1 MHRQKQ
7 ECPSHISMV
16 YFLHQTGRT
25 MIKREMTSRERVFAA
40 IRGEDFDVFPAIT
53 PTSVATLEAMQLSNS
68 YFPSAHTNPQEMA
81 DLAAIGHDIF
91 GFDSVAPYFSVHL
104 EASALG
110 AKVEFSDA
118 ASTPYVTSKPM
129 KHISDFK
136 LPSGF
141 LEKQE
146 FKALLRAIE
155 ILKKRYKGR
164 VPIIGKV
171 IGPWT
176 LAYNLYGV
184 ENLIL
189 DTILEP
195 EKTNQLIH
203 ELMQVPIAFAIAQ
216 FNAGADMITWAEH
229 ATSDLVSPQIYERFL
244 VPIHKQA
251 ATTLQSHGPLILHVC
266 GEVMDR
272 LHIIASTGMRMFH
285 IDSRNPIGEA
295 VRIASSDLL
304 LTGAIKNP
312 ITLAQGNP
320 VSVTQEVITCLQAG
334 IRLISPEC
342 AIPTN
347 ISMENLKAVTR
358 TAHRYN
364 PSSLKRVE

>member
-1 MHRQKQ
+1 
-7 ECPSHISMV
+7 
-16 YFLHQTGRT
+16 
-25 MIKREMTSRERVFAA
+25 MIKLEMTSHERVFAA
-40 IRGEDFDVFPAIT
+40 IQGEDFDVFPAIT
-53 PTSVATLEAMQLSNS
+53 PTSVATLEAMRLSNS

-81 DLAAIGHDIF
+81 ALAAIGHDVF
-91 GFDSVAPYFSVHL
+91 GFDSVAPYYSVHL

-110 AKVEFSDA
+110 AKVDFSDA
-118 ASTPYVTSKPM
+118 TSTPYVTSKPM

-136 LPSGF
+136 LPPGF

-146 FKALLRAIE
+146 FQALIQAIA
-155 ILKKRYKGR
+155 ILKRQYKGQ

-195 EKTNQLIH
+195 EKTKQLIT
-203 ELMQVPIAFAIAQ
+203 ELMQVPISFALAQ
-216 FNAGADMITWAEH
+216 FEAGADMITWAEH
-229 ATSDLVSPQIYERFL
+229 ATSDLVSPQIYEQFL
-244 VPIHKQA
+244 SPIHKQA
-251 ATTLQSHGPLILHVC
+251 ASTLQSQGPVILHVC

-272 LHIIASTGMRMFH
+272 LHTIASTGMNIFH
-285 IDSRNPIGEA
+285 LDSRNPIGEA
-295 VRIASSDLL
+295 VKIAGSDLL
-304 LTGAIKNP
+304 LTGAINNP

-320 VSVTQEVITCLQAG
+320 VSVAKEVITCLQAG

-347 ISMENLKAVTR
+347 ISSDNLKAVAR

-364 PSSLKRVE
+364 PSSLKRVECQTNSGIDVPSKYRG

>member
-1 MHRQKQ
+1 
-7 ECPSHISMV
+7 MV
-16 YFLHQTGRT
+16 YSLHQTEPT
-25 MIKREMTSRERVFAA
+25 MKKLEMTSKERVFAA
-40 IRGEDFDVFPAIT
+40 MNGEDFDVFPAIT
-53 PTSVATLEAMQLSNS
+53 PTSVATLEAMHLSNS
-68 YFPSAHTNPQEMA
+68 FFPSAHTNPQEMA
-81 DLAAIGHDIF
+81 ALAAIGHDIF

-129 KHISDFK
+129 KHIDDFK
-136 LPSGF
+136 VPPSF
-141 LEKQE
+141 LAKQE
-146 FKALLRAIE
+146 FQALLRAIE
-155 ILKKRYKGR
+155 ILKHSYKQE

-195 EKTNQLIH
+195 EKTHQLIA
-203 ELMQVPIAFAIAQ
+203 ELMQIPIAFAMAQ
-216 FNAGADMITWAEH
+216 FNAGADMVTWAEH
-229 ATSDLVSPQIYERFL
+229 ATSDLVSPQIYEQFL
-244 VPIHKQA
+244 APIHKQA
-251 ATTLQSHGPLILHVC
+251 ASILQRQGPIILHVC

-272 LHIIASTGMRMFH
+272 LHTFASTGIKMFH
-285 IDSRNPIGEA
+285 IDSRNPIEEA
-295 VRIASSDLL
+295 VQIAGSNLL
-304 LTGAIKNP
+304 LTGAINNP

-320 VSVTQEVITCLQAG
+320 ATVSQEVIRCLKAG

-347 ISMENLKAVTR
+347 ISSENLKAVAR

-364 PSSLKRVE
+364 PSSLKRVD